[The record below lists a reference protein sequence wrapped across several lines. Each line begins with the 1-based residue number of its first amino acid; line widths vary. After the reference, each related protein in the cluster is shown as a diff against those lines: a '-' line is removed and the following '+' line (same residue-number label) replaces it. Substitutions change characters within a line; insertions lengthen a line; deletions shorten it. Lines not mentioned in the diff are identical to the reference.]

1 MNTRLKTINQID
13 MNLLVVLE
21 ALLEERHVSR
31 AAARL
36 HRSQPAVSHSLARLR
51 VLFDDPLLVRR
62 GALLEPTAR
71 ARQLAP
77 QLADALG
84 RMRQLLRPASFDP
97 SAEQRV
103 FRLSMSDYGAA
114 VLLPR
119 LLALLRAEA
128 PGVDLV
134 VSQASREAMTAQVL
148 DGEIDLAFGVFP
160 QLPAALVSQCLFEE
174 EFVCVADRA
183 SLGGG
188 AALDMAAWLAR
199 PHVLLSLWAD
209 SGNEVDLALALAQPG
224 ARRRVCLTLPHW
236 GVAPALVKGS
246 DLVLTV
252 ARRIVPAAGLDP
264 ALAVFT
270 PPFAIAPFAF
280 CQLWHR
286 RREDDLAHRW
296 LRERIAAL
304 AAMRPPL

>member
-1 MNTRLKTINQID
+1 MNTRTKTINQID

-71 ARQLAP
+71 ARQIAP

-103 FRLSMSDYGAA
+103 LRLSMSDYGAA
-114 VLLPR
+114 VLLPA
-119 LLALLRAEA
+119 LLPLLRAEA
-128 PGVDLV
+128 PWVDLV
-134 VSQASREAMTAQVL
+134 VSQASREAMMAQVL
-148 DGEIDLAFGVFP
+148 DGEIDLAYGVFP
-160 QLPAALVSQCLFEE
+160 QVPAALVSQRLFEE
-174 EFVCVADRA
+174 EFMCVADRA
-183 SLGGG
+183 SLDGG

-209 SGNEVDLALALAQPG
+209 SGNEVDLALAQLG

-252 ARRIVPAAGLDP
+252 ARRIVPAAGLDE
-264 ALAVFT
+264 ALAVFA

-286 RREDDLAHRW
+286 RRDEDMAHRW

-304 AAMRPPL
+304 AATRPLP

>member
-1 MNTRLKTINQID
+1 MRRMQ
-13 MNLLVVLE
+13 
-21 ALLEERHVSR
+21 
-31 AAARL
+31 
-36 HRSQPAVSHSLARLR
+36 
-51 VLFDDPLLVRR
+51 VRR

-84 RMRQLLRPASFDP
+84 RMRQLLRPARFDP
-97 SAEQRV
+97 GAEQRV
-103 FRLSMSDYGAA
+103 FRLAMSDYGAA
-114 VLLPR
+114 VLLPA
-119 LLALLRAEA
+119 LLPVLRAEA
-128 PGVDLV
+128 PQVDLV
-134 VSQASREAMTAQVL
+134 VSQASREAMTAQVQ

-160 QLPAALVSQCLFEE
+160 QLPAALVAQRLFAE

-188 AALDMAAWLAR
+188 AALGLAAWLAR

-209 SGNEVDLALALAQPG
+209 SGNEVDLALAQAG

-252 ARRIVPAAGLDP
+252 ARRMVPAGAVDQ
-264 ALAVFT
+264 ALAVFA

-286 RREDDLAHRW
+286 RREDDMAHRW
-296 LRERIAAL
+296 LRQRIAAL
-304 AAMRPPL
+304 AGAQ